1 MIGKGSAK
9 CLLCALALC
18 GLDSVSVADEPVGN
32 TASSQQ
38 FEDGR
43 AVFEQWCWECHGKR
57 NPHGSGTWSLRK
69 RDGEEPSPY
78 IEDRAGLTYEY
89 LELVVRN
96 GQRFMP
102 RFRYTEI
109 SDSELRD
116 MSVYLQKS
124 PANP

>member
-1 MIGKGSAK
+1 MNKRSAK
-9 CLLCALALC
+9 SLLSAFALC
-18 GLDSVSVADEPVGN
+18 GWGAVSAADESAGN
-32 TASSQQ
+32 AAASKQ

-43 AVFEQWCWECHGKR
+43 AVFEQWCWECHGKS

-69 RDGEEPSPY
+69 RDGEQISPY
-78 IEDRAGLTYEY
+78 IEERAGLTYEY

-116 MSVYLQKS
+116 MSVYLKKK

>member
-1 MIGKGSAK
+1 MNKRSAK
-9 CLLCALALC
+9 SLLYALALW
-18 GLDSVSVADEPVGN
+18 GWGAVSAADESAGN
-32 TASSQQ
+32 AAPSKQ

-43 AVFEQWCWECHGKR
+43 AVFEQWCWECHGKS

-69 RDGEEPSPY
+69 RDGERISPY
-78 IEDRAGLTYEY
+78 IEERAGLTYEY

-116 MSVYLQKS
+116 MSVYLKKK